1 MKRSLLVLL
10 LLLIAIVGSAEKRND
25 TNHPDSNNEMSLEV
39 LQDLRAGD
47 AQQHVGIMPDNKS
60 SQLEIFIRT
69 VEAQLQKFSSLFAAG
84 LQETSARATHLV
96 HQ

>member
-25 TNHPDSNNEMSLEV
+25 TDHPDSSNEMSLEA

-47 AQQHVGIMPDNKS
+47 DQQQVGMISDLKKTPIEVLMQDMEE
-60 SQLEIFIRT
+60 QIQQI
-69 VEAQLQKFSSLFAAG
+69 VSLFTEQKEASN
-84 LQETSARATHLV
+84 LATH
-96 HQ
+96 